1 MSENSSDKFSHDY
14 DNFSIK
20 GYAEFADPE
29 EAAMIQAEGGKNIA
43 PLKYSKPKGNYNYR
57 FIVTAI
63 CVLVLLVAVIIA
75 LVVRIVKKS
84 EKRKNQSM
92 KNSR

>member
-1 MSENSSDKFSHDY
+1 
-14 DNFSIK
+14 
-20 GYAEFADPE
+20 
-29 EAAMIQAEGGKNIA
+29 MIQAEGGKNIA

-75 LVVRIVKKS
+75 LVVRIVKKIRKAKKAKH
-84 EKRKNQSM
+84 EK
-92 KNSR
+92 